1 MIKPDP
7 RLLSRLNC
15 GAPKKSSKNGDIS
28 KNGWTIFLRLTV
40 EMLTTQGVT
49 FAATVL
55 KAFWVERMSDG
66 TSLTGASA
74 SPALRFDS
82 KKSGESLFPEQPA
95 RQQTASEQTITFC
108 IERSDTFIYRLPE
121 KHARYISEE
130 AKD

>member
-1 MIKPDP
+1 MKPEP

-15 GAPKKSSKNGDIS
+15 GAPKKSSKKGDIS

-40 EMLTTQGVT
+40 EMFTTHGVT

-55 KAFWVERMSDG
+55 KAFWVERISDG

-82 KKSGESLFPEQPA
+82 KKRGESLLPEQPA
-95 RQQTASEQTITFC
+95 RQAKTREQI
-108 IERSDTFIYRLPE
+108 IAY
-121 KHARYISEE
+121 
-130 AKD
+130 